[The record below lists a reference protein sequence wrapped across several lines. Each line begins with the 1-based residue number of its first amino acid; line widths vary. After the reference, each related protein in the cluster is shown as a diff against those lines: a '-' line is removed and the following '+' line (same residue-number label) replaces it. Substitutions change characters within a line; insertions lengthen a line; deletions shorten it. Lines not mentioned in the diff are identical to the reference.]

1 MRTAQAFTACDAYA
15 AHKATGKASAQC
27 DRILSFIEAR
37 GGDWSIG
44 EVAQALVLEKSTV
57 SARMNELLATGELE
71 AKQNRKDR
79 VSGITVRPVGLP
91 VLGQMELIA

>member
-1 MRTAQAFTACDAYA
+1 MRTAQQFTACDAYA
-15 AHKATGKASAQC
+15 VHQATGKASAQC
-27 DRILSFIEAR
+27 ARILDFIESR

-44 EVAQALVLEKSTV
+44 EVAQMLVLEKSTV

-71 AKQNRKDR
+71 ARPNRKDR

-91 VLGQMELIA
+91 AMGQMELIA

>member
-1 MRTAQAFTACDAYA
+1 MRIAQSFTSCDAYA
-15 AHKATGKASAQC
+15 AHHATGKASAQC
-27 DRILSFIEAR
+27 ARILGFIASR

-44 EVAQALVLEKSTV
+44 EVAHALGLEKSTV

-71 AKQNRKDR
+71 AKPNRNDR

-91 VLGQMELIA
+91 VMGQMELIA